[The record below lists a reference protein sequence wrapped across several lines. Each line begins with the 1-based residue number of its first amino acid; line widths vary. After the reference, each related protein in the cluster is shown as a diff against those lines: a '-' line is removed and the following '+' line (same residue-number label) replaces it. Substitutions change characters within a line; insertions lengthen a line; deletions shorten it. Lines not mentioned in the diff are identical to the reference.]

1 MKSLHEHVVKRAFQY
16 LDLSE
21 LTVDSA
27 TAREV
32 LRIVDAEME
41 AGEDALLSRV
51 LSRLEQRF
59 FTAADT
65 PLRATPALCRGSIG
79 HT

>member
-1 MKSLHEHVVKRAFQY
+1 MSSLYEQVVRRAFQY

-21 LTVDSA
+21 QEVGSS

-32 LRIVDAEME
+32 LRIVDEELAH
-41 AGEDALLSRV
+41 GEQALLSRV
-51 LSRLEQRF
+51 LDRLEQRF
-59 FTAADT
+59 HPAAQNT
-65 PLRATPALCRGSIG
+65 LRAAPPLRRGSIG